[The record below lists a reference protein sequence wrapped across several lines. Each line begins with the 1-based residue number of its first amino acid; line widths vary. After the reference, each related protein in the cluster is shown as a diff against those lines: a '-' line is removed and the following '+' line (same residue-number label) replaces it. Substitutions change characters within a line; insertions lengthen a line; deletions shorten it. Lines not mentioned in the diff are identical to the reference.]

1 VTANDGSIE
10 WVLPEDADQ
19 FKREGSK
26 MLPGKRAPK
35 SGPIGHTEQPP
46 AAQQTDPVPRKSNTE
61 NRALQ
66 LQHDL
71 NRSNTGKVQL
81 QVVATFLEKQ
91 CELSSSQSQAYAEV
105 LVESGYDTDKRMQ
118 SLLLPTAVW
127 PSVIKPGHKVD
138 IVNALQAAQMAQEK
152 AEAEMVA
159 VLPSRGRCCTL
170 S

>member
-1 VTANDGSIE
+1 MVTANDGSIE

-61 NRALQ
+61 NRA
-66 LQHDL
+66 
-71 NRSNTGKVQL
+71 L